1 MIFFRR
7 WLPILI
13 SLSLVYFLAY
23 LHDYD
28 FGFAEKTNFF
38 IVESLHFFIF
48 GLFGF
53 LIYAVM
59 CDGKTRRVCTIY
71 AFAVIFFTSV
81 AGIINEARIHPHEG
95 VFRDMVMHISS
106 GIFGMIAWKLV
117 SVTKLD
123 EI

>member
-13 SLSLVYFLAY
+13 SLLFIYFLAY
-23 LHDYD
+23 FHDYD

-38 IVESLHFFIF
+38 ILESIHSFIF
-48 GLFGF
+48 SLFGF

-59 CDGKTRRVCTIY
+59 CDGKTKRACTIY
-71 AFAVIFFTSV
+71 AFAVVFFASV
-81 AGIINEARIHPHEG
+81 AGALNEVRIHPHEG
-95 VFRDMVMHISS
+95 AFRDMLMHVFS
-106 GIFGMIAWKLV
+106 GIFGMIIWKIF
-117 SVTKLD
+117 SITKLD